1 MGLRVKEPSGDLSR
15 VPRREATANRASCS
29 GPIPNK
35 TFLIP
40 HQRDPLIP
48 PQGLCPR
55 GGGPS
60 KTVEGVSGT
69 LPTTSWSPP
78 PPEGNYWRHLPPGLF
93 CTKKHR
99 YFYRCFLTLSGSLT
113 FFNGSCVRGLDQ
125 TKSKLSICAF
135 HNFKPMGCSV
145 VVFNQ
150 QAFFAGGA
158 LLVRAGLFGCLQ
170 VRNRRRLIDCICD
183 NIANSCNRVA

>member
-15 VPRREATANRASCS
+15 VPRRKATANRASCS
-29 GPIPNK
+29 VPIPNK

-40 HQRDPLIP
+40 HQRASAIRRGVLANS
-48 PQGLCPR
+48 CSTRR
-55 GGGPS
+55 GGLLCFF
-60 KTVEGVSGT
+60 T

-78 PPEGNYWRHLPPGLF
+78 PQEGNYYRHLLLGLF
-93 CTKKHR
+93 CIKKHR

-113 FFNGSCVRGLDQ
+113 FFNGSRIRGLDQ

-145 VVFNQ
+145 VVFNE
-150 QAFFAGGA
+150 
-158 LLVRAGLFGCLQ
+158 
-170 VRNRRRLIDCICD
+170 
-183 NIANSCNRVA
+183 